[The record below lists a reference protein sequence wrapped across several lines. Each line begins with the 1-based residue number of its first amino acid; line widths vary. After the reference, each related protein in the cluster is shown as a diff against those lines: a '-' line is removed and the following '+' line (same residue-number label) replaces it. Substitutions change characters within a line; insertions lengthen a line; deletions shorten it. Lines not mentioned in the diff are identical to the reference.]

1 MKKKKTIGII
11 MIVLLLL
18 ISVFAGGTAYM
29 QYQDGKQSEENFEA
43 LQDLISTEPVES
55 LPAGEENGPDE
66 EPDAEYL
73 AAMEARAKYQA
84 LFDENDD
91 FVGWIAI
98 EGTNINYPVMQTP
111 NNPDF
116 YLKHDFNKEFS
127 NYGVP
132 YIDEGCA
139 VGISNNLT
147 IYGHHMNNG
156 SMFCDLEQ
164 YGDKSFFE
172 EHPTI
177 RFDTLSSLGEYQ
189 VICAFRFNT
198 NHEDFRYNEYANMN
212 EEEFSEFVDQCM
224 ARRLYDT
231 GESAEYGDELIT
243 LSTCEYTY
251 QNGRF
256 VVVAKRIMNE

>member
-198 NHEDFRYNEYANMN
+198 NHEYFRYNEYANMN

-231 GESAEYGDELIT
+231 GECAEYGDELIT

-256 VVVAKRIMNE
+256 VVVAKRIVNE